1 MKFISNQISKS
12 KNNIWNLDWITIVFF
27 TLISITISIPLIY
40 LNSIRLDEA
49 QSIWQ
54 VSHSIS
60 EILDIVG
67 RDVHVPLYHLILHF
81 WQGIFN
87 NSIISARYLSLLI
100 SIISIPFVYILASKI
115 YTKKIALMTTIIF
128 ILSPFVNWY
137 ANEAR
142 MYSLLLL
149 LAVLNSIFFLNILKK
164 DNKTNWIGFI
174 ITAILGIYT
183 HYFYWLFL
191 ISNALFYLV
200 SYKQF
205 ASKLFYKFIISSVI
219 IILAITP
226 WIYYVISLGSAANTK
241 PALQS
246 PTSIDFFNI
255 FSQYIFGFQ
264 PDIIN
269 SIILSSWP
277 VIVIIIFTSL
287 QRKLNYPVFNTF
299 VIFQILIP
307 VGLAFI
313 LSYLRPIFL
322 SRYLIV
328 SSLFLYLYLIYLI
341 KSYFSRQ
348 MKILYLGGIL
358 LIGVSLLLQIFNPNT
373 PVKENFEDI
382 SIYLTAKAT
391 ARDVIVL
398 SAPFTIYPFEYY
410 YQGITNV
417 ETFPIWDRS
426 KVSSIPAFDSNA
438 IDKQVG
444 KLEKGHQYMYVIL
457 SYDQG
462 YEKEFKTYLDNNF
475 EKVDERDFSPDLT
488 LYQYKLN
495 L

>member
-1 MKFISNQISKS
+1 
-12 KNNIWNLDWITIVFF
+12 
-27 TLISITISIPLIY
+27 
-40 LNSIRLDEA
+40 
-49 QSIWQ
+49 
-54 VSHSIS
+54 
-60 EILDIVG
+60 
-67 RDVHVPLYHLILHF
+67 
-81 WQGIFN
+81 
-87 NSIISARYLSLLI
+87 
-100 SIISIPFVYILASKI
+100 VYILASKL
-115 YTKKIALMTTIIF
+115 YTKRIALMTTIIF
-128 ILSPFVNWY
+128 ILSPFINWY

-149 LAVLNSIFFLNILKK
+149 LAVLNSIFFIDILQKDAKK
-164 DNKTNWIGFI
+164 SWIGFI
-174 ITAILGIYT
+174 VTAISGIYT

-191 ISNALFYLV
+191 IANALFYLI

-205 ASKLFYKFIISSVI
+205 HKNLFPKFIISAI
-219 IILAITP
+219 IILLSITP

-241 PALQS
+241 PVLQS

-264 PDIIN
+264 TDLIN

-277 VIVIIIFTSL
+277 IIVIIIFTSL
-287 QRKLNYPVFNTF
+287 QRKLKYLVFTTF

-307 VGLAFI
+307 IGLAFI

-328 SSLFLYLYLIYLI
+328 SSLFLYLYIIYLI
-341 KSYFSRQ
+341 STYFSRQ
-348 MKILYLGGIL
+348 MRILYLGVIVIIGI
-358 LIGVSLLLQIFNPNT
+358 SLLLQIFSPYT

-382 SIYLTAKAT
+382 AIYLTAKAS

-410 YQGITNV
+410 YQGITSV
-417 ETFPIWDRS
+417 ETFPMWDRS
-426 KVSSIPAFDSNA
+426 KVSSIPPFDSSK
-438 IDKQVG
+438 IEEQVN
-444 KLEKGHQYMYVIL
+444 KIKDGHKYMYVIL

-475 EKVDERDFSPDLT
+475 EKVEEREFSPDLI
-488 LYQYKLN
+488 LYQYKLTF
-495 L
+495 

>member
-1 MKFISNQISKS
+1 MNKAKYTL
-12 KNNIWNLDWITIVFF
+12 WDLDWITILFF
-27 TLISITISIPLIY
+27 TLISIAISIQLMY

-54 VSHSIS
+54 VSHSLS

-67 RDVHVPLYHLILHF
+67 RDVHVPLYHIILHF

-87 NSIISARYLSLLI
+87 NSVISARYLSLFI
-100 SIISIPFVYILASKI
+100 SIISIPLVYILFTKI
-115 YTKKIALMTTIIF
+115 YTKKIGLMTTILF
-128 ILSPFVNWY
+128 ILSPFINWY

-142 MYSLLLL
+142 MYSLLLF
-149 LAVLNSIFFLNILKK
+149 LALLNSIFFIDILKK
-164 DNKTNWIGFI
+164 DNTKSWVGFI
-174 ITAILGIYT
+174 LTAILGIYT

-200 SYKQF
+200 SYKHF
-205 ASKLFYKFIISSVI
+205 SKHLLPKFIISS
-219 IILAITP
+219 IILLISIAP

-241 PALQS
+241 PELQS
-246 PTSIDFFNI
+246 PTSIDFSNI

-264 PDIIN
+264 TDIIN
-269 SIILSSWP
+269 KIILSSWP
-277 VIVIIIFTSL
+277 IIVIIIFTSL
-287 QRKLNYPVFNTF
+287 QRKFKYPIFNTF

-307 VGLAFI
+307 IGLAFM

-328 SSLFLYLYLIYLI
+328 SSLFLYAYIVYLINT
-341 KSYFSRQ
+341 YFTKQ
-348 MKILYLGGIL
+348 AKIVYLGVIFLIGMFL
-358 LIGVSLLLQIFNPNT
+358 LIQIFSPYT

-382 SIYLTAKAT
+382 SIYLIAKAT
-391 ARDVIVL
+391 VRDVIVL

-410 YQGITNV
+410 YQGITSV
-417 ETFPIWDRS
+417 ETFPRWDRS
-426 KVSSIPAFDSNA
+426 KVSSIPPFDSNS
-438 IDKQVG
+438 IEEQVNEI
-444 KLEKGHQYMYVIL
+444 KEGHQYMYVIL

-475 EKVDERDFSPDLT
+475 QKIDKREFSPGLV
-488 LYQYKLN
+488 LYQYKLT

>member
-1 MKFISNQISKS
+1 MKSLNPKQSQ
-12 KNNIWNLDWITIVFF
+12 NNLLSFDYITILFC

-54 VSHSIS
+54 ASHSIS

-67 RDVHVPLYHLILHF
+67 RDVHVPLYHIILHF
-81 WQGIFN
+81 WQGIFD
-87 NSIISARYLSLLI
+87 NSIVSARYLSLFI
-100 SIISIPFVYILASKI
+100 TVISIPFVYILSSKI
-115 YTKKIALMTTIIF
+115 YTKRIGLMTTIIF
-128 ILSPFVNWY
+128 VLSPFINWY
-137 ANEAR
+137 ANESR
-142 MYSLLLL
+142 MYSLLVL
-149 LAVLNSIFFLNILKK
+149 LAVINSIFFIDILNQ
-164 DNKTNWIGFI
+164 NKRGSWIGFV

-191 ISNALFYLV
+191 LSSALFYLTN
-200 SYKQF
+200 YKQF
-205 ASKLFYKFIISSVI
+205 SKNLFPKFIISLVI
-219 IILAITP
+219 MIISIAP

-241 PALQS
+241 PILQA
-246 PTSIDFFNI
+246 PNSIDFFNI
-255 FSQYIFGFQ
+255 FSQYVFGFQ
-264 PDIIN
+264 TDIVN

-277 VIVIIIFTSL
+277 IIVIIIFTSL
-287 QRKLNYPVFNTF
+287 QRKLNYSVFNTF

-313 LSYLRPIFL
+313 FSYLRPIFL

-328 SSLFLYLYLIYLI
+328 SSLFLYIYI
-341 KSYFSRQ
+341 VYIINTYFKRQ
-348 MKILYLGGIL
+348 VKILYIGIIFV
-358 LIGVSLLLQIFNPNT
+358 IGLSLLLQIFNPNT

-391 ARDVIVL
+391 AKDIIVL

-417 ETFPIWDRS
+417 TTFPIWDRS
-426 KVSSIPAFDSNA
+426 KISSIPQFDSSTISA
-438 IDKQVG
+438 QVDKM
-444 KLEKGHQYMYVIL
+444 KGSHQYMYIIL

-475 EKVDERDFSPDLT
+475 EKVAEREFSPDLT
-488 LYQYKLN
+488 LYQYKLTQ
-495 L
+495 

>member
-1 MKFISNQISKS
+1 MKFMTFIQKYRYNF
-12 KNNIWNLDWITIVFF
+12 WNLDWITILFF
-27 TLISITISIPLIY
+27 TLISISISIPLIY

-54 VSHSIS
+54 VSHSIP

-67 RDVHVPLYHLILHF
+67 RDVHVPLYHIILHF
-81 WQGIFN
+81 WQGIFD

-115 YTKKIALMTTIIF
+115 YTKRIALMTTIVF
-128 ILSPFVNWY
+128 ILSPFINWY

-149 LAVLNSIFFLNILKK
+149 LAVLNSIFFIDILTKDSKK
-164 DNKTNWIGFI
+164 SWIGFI

-191 ISNALFYLV
+191 ISNGLFYLV

-205 ASKLFYKFIISSVI
+205 NKNLFPKFIISAVI
-219 IILAITP
+219 ILLSIAP

-241 PALQS
+241 PVLQS

-264 PDIIN
+264 TDLIN

-277 VIVIIIFTSL
+277 IIVIIIFTSL
-287 QRKLNYPVFNTF
+287 QRKFKYPVFSTF

-307 VGLAFI
+307 IGLAFI

-328 SSLFLYLYLIYLI
+328 SSLFLYLYLIYI
-341 KSYFSRQ
+341 INTYFRKQ
-348 MKILYLGGIL
+348 VRILYLVVIVIIGI
-358 LIGVSLLLQIFNPNT
+358 SLLLQIFSPYT

-382 SIYLTAKAT
+382 AIYLKVKAS

-410 YQGITNV
+410 YQSITSV
-417 ETFPIWDRS
+417 ETFPMWDRS
-426 KVSSIPAFDSNA
+426 KVSSIPPFDSSK
-438 IDKQVG
+438 IEEQVNIMT
-444 KLEKGHQYMYVIL
+444 EGHQYMYVIL

-462 YEKEFKTYLDNNF
+462 YEKEFKTYLDKNF

>member
-1 MKFISNQISKS
+1 MMKFIPIQNSRYNL
-12 KNNIWNLDWITIVFF
+12 WNLDWITILFF
-27 TLISITISIPLIY
+27 TLISIAISIPLIH

-54 VSHSIS
+54 VSHSIP

-67 RDVHVPLYHLILHF
+67 RDVHVPLYHIILHF

-100 SIISIPFVYILASKI
+100 SIISIPFVYILASKL
-115 YTKKIALMTTIIF
+115 YTKRIALMTTIIF
-128 ILSPFVNWY
+128 ILSPFINWY

-149 LAVLNSIFFLNILKK
+149 LAVLNSIFFIDILQKDAKK
-164 DNKTNWIGFI
+164 SWIGFI
-174 ITAILGIYT
+174 VTAISGIYT

-191 ISNALFYLV
+191 IANALFYLI

-205 ASKLFYKFIISSVI
+205 HKNLFPKFIISAI
-219 IILAITP
+219 IILLSITP

-241 PALQS
+241 PVLQS

-264 PDIIN
+264 TDLIN

-277 VIVIIIFTSL
+277 IIVIIIFTSL
-287 QRKLNYPVFNTF
+287 QRKLKYLVFTTF

-307 VGLAFI
+307 IGLAFI

-328 SSLFLYLYLIYLI
+328 SSLFLYLYIIYLI
-341 KSYFSRQ
+341 STYFSRQ
-348 MKILYLGGIL
+348 MRILYLGVIVIIGI
-358 LIGVSLLLQIFNPNT
+358 SLLLQIFSPYT

-382 SIYLTAKAT
+382 AIYLTAKAS

-410 YQGITNV
+410 YQGITSV
-417 ETFPIWDRS
+417 ETFPMWDRS
-426 KVSSIPAFDSNA
+426 KVSSIPPFDSSK
-438 IDKQVG
+438 IEEQVN
-444 KLEKGHQYMYVIL
+444 KIKDGHKYMYVIL

-475 EKVDERDFSPDLT
+475 EKVEEREFSPDLI
-488 LYQYKLN
+488 LYQYKLTF
-495 L
+495 

>member
-1 MKFISNQISKS
+1 MNLSTDHKL
-12 KNNIWNLDWITIVFF
+12 WNLNTIILIIFLA
-27 TLISITISIPLIY
+27 LISLIISIPLIY
-40 LNSIRLDEA
+40 FNSIRLDEA

-54 VSHSIS
+54 VSHSIP

-67 RDVHVPLYHLILHF
+67 RDVHVPLYHIILHF
-81 WQGIFN
+81 WQGIFD

-100 SIISIPFVYILASKI
+100 SIISIPLVYILASKI
-115 YTKKIALMTTIIF
+115 YNKKIALMTTIVF
-128 ILSPFVNWY
+128 VLSPFISWY

-149 LAVLNSIFFLNILKK
+149 LAVLNSIFFINILKGSGLMS
-164 DNKTNWIGFI
+164 WIGFI

-191 ISNALFYLV
+191 LSNALFYIV
-200 SYKQF
+200 NYKKFSKKLLLQF
-205 ASKLFYKFIISSVI
+205 ISTG
-219 IILAITP
+219 IILILSIIP
-226 WIYYVISLGSAANTK
+226 WIYYVITLGSAANTK
-241 PALQS
+241 PILQS
-246 PTSIDFFNI
+246 PTSIDFFNV

-287 QRKLNYPVFNTF
+287 QRKLKYSVFTTF

-307 VGLAFI
+307 IGLAFI
-313 LSYLRPIFL
+313 MSYLRPIFL
-322 SRYLIV
+322 SRYLIITA
-328 SSLFLYLYLIYLI
+328 LFLYMYLVYIIETYFI
-341 KSYFSRQ
+341 KQSL
-348 MKILYLGGIL
+348 ILYTILILG
-358 LIGVSLLLQIFNPNT
+358 IGSSLLLQITSPYT
-373 PVKENFEDI
+373 PTKENFENM

-398 SAPFTIYPFEYY
+398 SAPFIIYPFEYY
-410 YQGITNV
+410 YQGIASV
-417 ETFPIWDRS
+417 ETFPMWDRS
-426 KVSSIPAFDSNA
+426 KVSSIPPFDNSK
-438 IDKQVG
+438 IEDQVN
-444 KLEKGHQYMYVIL
+444 KIKDGHQYMYIIL

-475 EKVDERDFSPDLT
+475 EKLSEREFSSDLT
-488 LYQYKLN
+488 LYQYKIN
-495 L
+495 

>member
-1 MKFISNQISKS
+1 MKFIPIQNSRYNL
-12 KNNIWNLDWITIVFF
+12 WNLDWITILFF
-27 TLISITISIPLIY
+27 TLISIAISIPLIH

-54 VSHSIS
+54 VSHSIL

-67 RDVHVPLYHLILHF
+67 RDVHVPLYHIILHF

-100 SIISIPFVYILASKI
+100 SIISIPFVYILASKL
-115 YTKKIALMTTIIF
+115 YTKRIALMTTIIF
-128 ILSPFVNWY
+128 ILSPFINWY

-149 LAVLNSIFFLNILKK
+149 LAALNSIFFIDILQK
-164 DNKTNWIGFI
+164 DNKKSWIGFI

-191 ISNALFYLV
+191 TATALFYLV

-205 ASKLFYKFIISSVI
+205 NKTLFPKFIISAVI
-219 IILAITP
+219 ILLSIAP

-241 PALQS
+241 PVLQS

-264 PDIIN
+264 TDFIN

-277 VIVIIIFTSL
+277 IIVIIIFTSL
-287 QRKLNYPVFNTF
+287 QRKFKYSVLTTF

-307 VGLAFI
+307 IGLAFI

-328 SSLFLYLYLIYLI
+328 SSLFLYLYLIYI
-341 KSYFSRQ
+341 INTYFSRQ
-348 MKILYLGGIL
+348 MKILYLGVIVIIGI
-358 LIGVSLLLQIFNPNT
+358 SLLLQIFSPYT

-382 SIYLTAKAT
+382 ANYLTVKAS

-410 YQGITNV
+410 YQGITSI

-426 KVSSIPAFDSNA
+426 KVSSIPQFDSSK
-438 IDKQVG
+438 IEEQVDKI
-444 KLEKGHQYMYVIL
+444 KDGHQYMYVIL

-475 EKVDERDFSPDLT
+475 AKVDEREFSPGLT
-488 LYQYKLN
+488 LYQYKLTF
-495 L
+495 

>member
-1 MKFISNQISKS
+1 MKRLATKRSEYSW
-12 KNNIWNLDWITIVFF
+12 WNLDWIKILFF
-27 TLISITISIPLIY
+27 TFISISISIPLIY

-67 RDVHVPLYHLILHF
+67 QDVHVPLYHIILHF
-81 WQGIFN
+81 WQGIFD

-100 SIISIPFVYILASKI
+100 YIISIPFIYILSTKI
-115 YTKKIALMTTIIF
+115 YSKRIGLMTTIIF
-128 ILSPFVNWY
+128 VISPFVNWY
-137 ANEAR
+137 ANESR

-149 LAVLNSIFFLNILKK
+149 VALLNSIFFIDILKK
-164 DNKTNWIGFI
+164 NKRGSWVGFV
-174 ITAILGIYT
+174 ITGILGIYT

-191 ISNALFYLV
+191 FSSALFYITN
-200 SYKQF
+200 YKQF
-205 ASKLFYKFIISSVI
+205 AKNLFPKFIISSVI
-219 IILAITP
+219 FIIAIAP

-241 PALQS
+241 PMLKS

-264 PDIIN
+264 PDIVN

-313 LSYLRPIFL
+313 LSYFRPIFL
-322 SRYLIV
+322 SRYLII
-328 SSLFLYLYLIYLI
+328 SSLFLYIYMI
-341 KSYFSRQ
+341 YIINTYFKKQ
-348 MKILYLGGIL
+348 IKILY
-358 LIGVSLLLQIFNPNT
+358 IGVIFVIGLSLLLQIFNPNT

-382 SIYLTAKAT
+382 SIYLTEKAT
-391 ARDVIVL
+391 AKDVIVL

-410 YQGITNV
+410 YQGITSV

-426 KVSSIPAFDSNA
+426 KISSIPQFDSNT
-438 IDKQVG
+438 ISEQVDKI
-444 KLEKGHQYMYVIL
+444 KGSHQYMYVIL

-475 EKVDERDFSPDLT
+475 EKVDEREFSLDLT
-488 LYQYKLN
+488 LYQYNLN

>member
-1 MKFISNQISKS
+1 MKFLSKQISKS
-12 KNNIWNLDWITIVFF
+12 NIWNLDWITIIFF

-40 LNSIRLDEA
+40 LNGIRLDEA

-54 VSHSIS
+54 VSHSIP
-60 EILDIVG
+60 EIFDIVG
-67 RDVHVPLYHLILHF
+67 RDVHVPFYHIILHF

-100 SIISIPFVYILASKI
+100 SIISIPFVYILASKL
-115 YTKKIALMTTIIF
+115 YTKRIALMSTIIF
-128 ILSPFVNWY
+128 ILSPFINWY

-149 LAVLNSIFFLNILKK
+149 LAVLNSIFFIDILKK
-164 DNKTNWIGFI
+164 ENTKSWIGFI

-205 ASKLFYKFIISSVI
+205 NKTLFPKFIISAVI
-219 IILAITP
+219 ILLAISP

-241 PALQS
+241 PALQA

-277 VIVIIIFTSL
+277 IIVILIFTSL
-287 QRKLNYPVFNTF
+287 QRKFKYSVFTTF

-307 VGLAFI
+307 IGLAFI

-328 SSLFLYLYLIYLI
+328 SSLFLYLYIIYLI
-341 KSYFSRQ
+341 NTYFSKQ
-348 MKILYLGGIL
+348 MTILYLVGIF
-358 LIGVSLLLQIFNPNT
+358 LIGLSLLLQIFSPYT

-382 SIYLTAKAT
+382 AIYLTVKAT

-426 KVSSIPAFDSNA
+426 KVSSIPSFDSSK
-438 IDKQVG
+438 IEEQVN
-444 KLEKGHQYMYVIL
+444 KIKDGHQYMYVIL

-462 YEKEFKTYLDNNF
+462 YEKELKTYLDNNF
-475 EKVDERDFSPDLT
+475 EKVEEREFSPDLT

>member
-1 MKFISNQISKS
+1 MNRLINKPSKYS
-12 KNNIWNLDWITIVFF
+12 SWNLDWITILFF
-27 TLISITISIPLIY
+27 TLISIAISIPLMY

-67 RDVHVPLYHLILHF
+67 RDVHVPLYHIILHF
-81 WQGIFN
+81 WQGIFD
-87 NSIISARYLSLLI
+87 NSIISARYLSLLL

-115 YTKKIALMTTIIF
+115 YTPQIALMTTILF
-128 ILSPFVNWY
+128 ILSPFINWY

-149 LAVLNSIFFLNILKK
+149 LAVLNSIFFIDILKQDK
-164 DNKTNWIGFI
+164 NKSWIGFVL
-174 ITAILGIYT
+174 TAILGIYT

-191 ISNALFYLV
+191 LSNALFYITNYRKFQKNLL
-200 SYKQF
+200 S
-205 ASKLFYKFIISSVI
+205 KFIISSVI
-219 IILAITP
+219 IIISILP
-226 WIYYVISLGSAANTK
+226 WIYYVISLGAAANTK
-241 PALQS
+241 PRLQS

-269 SIILSSWP
+269 SIVLASWP
-277 VIVIIIFTSL
+277 VVVIIIFTSL
-287 QRKLNYPVFNTF
+287 QRKLHYSVFNTF

-322 SRYLIV
+322 SRYLIIT
-328 SSLFLYLYLIYLI
+328 SLFLYLYIVYI
-341 KSYFSRQ
+341 INTYFKKQ
-348 MKILYLGGIL
+348 FKLLY
-358 LIGVSLLLQIFNPNT
+358 IGVIFIIGLSLLLQIFNPNT

-382 SIYLTAKAT
+382 SLYLRFKAT

-398 SAPFTIYPFEYY
+398 SAPFIIYPFEYY
-410 YQGITNV
+410 YQGITSV

-426 KVSSIPAFDSNA
+426 KVSSIPPFDS
-438 IDKQVG
+438 DKIEEQVNRI
-444 KLEKGHQYMYVIL
+444 KEGHQYMYVIL

-475 EKVDERDFSPDLT
+475 EKLDERDFSPDLT
-488 LYQYKLN
+488 LYQYKIN
-495 L
+495 

>member
-1 MKFISNQISKS
+1 MKFIPIQNSRYNL
-12 KNNIWNLDWITIVFF
+12 WNLDWITILFF
-27 TLISITISIPLIY
+27 TLISIAISIPLIH

-54 VSHSIS
+54 VSHSIP

-67 RDVHVPLYHLILHF
+67 RDVHVPLYHIILHF

-100 SIISIPFVYILASKI
+100 SIISIPFVYILASKL
-115 YTKKIALMTTIIF
+115 YTKRIALMTTIIF
-128 ILSPFVNWY
+128 ILSPFINWY

-149 LAVLNSIFFLNILKK
+149 LAVLNSIFFIDILQKDAKK
-164 DNKTNWIGFI
+164 SWIGFI
-174 ITAILGIYT
+174 VTAISGIYT

-191 ISNALFYLV
+191 IANALFYLI

-205 ASKLFYKFIISSVI
+205 HKNLFPKFIISAI
-219 IILAITP
+219 IILLSITP

-241 PALQS
+241 PVLQS

-264 PDIIN
+264 TDLIN

-277 VIVIIIFTSL
+277 IIVIIIFTSL
-287 QRKLNYPVFNTF
+287 QRKLKYLVFTTF

-307 VGLAFI
+307 IGLAFI

-328 SSLFLYLYLIYLI
+328 SSLFLYLYIIYLI
-341 KSYFSRQ
+341 STYFSRQ
-348 MKILYLGGIL
+348 MRILYLGVIVIIGI
-358 LIGVSLLLQIFNPNT
+358 SLLLQIFSPYT

-382 SIYLTAKAT
+382 AIYLTAKAS

-410 YQGITNV
+410 YQGITSV
-417 ETFPIWDRS
+417 ETFPMWDRS
-426 KVSSIPAFDSNA
+426 KVSSIPPFDSSK
-438 IDKQVG
+438 IEEQVN
-444 KLEKGHQYMYVIL
+444 KIKDGHKYMYVIL

-475 EKVDERDFSPDLT
+475 EKVEEREFSPDLI
-488 LYQYKLN
+488 LYQYKLTF
-495 L
+495 

>member
-1 MKFISNQISKS
+1 MYKLFMNVSQDQK
-12 KNNIWNLDWITIVFF
+12 IWSLNTIIWLIFLI
-27 TLISITISIPLIY
+27 LISIIISIPFIY
-40 LNSIRLDEA
+40 FNSIRLDEA

-54 VSHSIS
+54 VSHSVS

-67 RDVHVPLYHLILHF
+67 RDVHVPLYHIILHF
-81 WQGIFN
+81 WQAIFDN
-87 NSIISARYLSLLI
+87 TIISARYLSLFI
-100 SIISIPFVYILASKI
+100 SIISIPFVYVLASKL
-115 YTKKIALMTTIIF
+115 YNTKIGLMTTVIF
-128 ILSPFVNWY
+128 ILSPFISWH

-149 LAVLNSIFFLNILKK
+149 LAVLNSIFFIDILKRDK
-164 DNKTNWIGFI
+164 RISWIGFI

-191 ISNALFYLV
+191 LSNALFYITN
-200 SYKQF
+200 YKQF
-205 ASKLFYKFIISSVI
+205 SRNLFQKFIIVGI
-219 IILAITP
+219 ILILAIAP
-226 WIYYVISLGSAANTK
+226 WIYYVINLGSAANTK
-241 PALQS
+241 PILNAPSSVDL
-246 PTSIDFFNI
+246 FNI

-277 VIVIIIFTSL
+277 VIVIIIFTTL
-287 QRKLNYPVFNTF
+287 QRKLNYSVFNTF
-299 VIFQILIP
+299 VLFQMLIP

-328 SSLFLYLYLIYLI
+328 SSLFLYIYI
-341 KSYFSRQ
+341 IYIITTYFKRQ
-348 MKILYLGGIL
+348 MKILYIGIIL
-358 LIGVSLLLQIFNPNT
+358 VIGLSLFFQISNPNT

-382 SIYLTAKAT
+382 SMYLTAKAT

-398 SAPFTIYPFEYY
+398 SAPFIIYPFEYY
-410 YQGITNV
+410 YQGITKV

-426 KVSSIPAFDSNA
+426 KISSIPQFNSNT
-438 IDKQVG
+438 ISTQVDRI
-444 KLEKGHQYMYVIL
+444 KEGHQYMYVVL

-475 EKVDERDFSPDLT
+475 EKVAERKFSPGLT
-488 LYQYKLN
+488 LYQYKIKL
-495 L
+495 

>member
-1 MKFISNQISKS
+1 MKFIRIQNLRY
-12 KNNIWNLDWITIVFF
+12 NLWNLDWIKILFF
-27 TLISITISIPLIY
+27 TLISIAISIPLIY

-54 VSHSIS
+54 VSHSIP

-67 RDVHVPLYHLILHF
+67 RDVHVPLYHIILHF
-81 WQGIFN
+81 WQAIFD
-87 NSIISARYLSLLI
+87 NSVISARYLSLLI
-100 SIISIPFVYILASKI
+100 SIIAIPFFYILASKL
-115 YTKKIALMTTIIF
+115 YTKKIALMSTIIF
-128 ILSPFVNWY
+128 ILSPFINWY

-149 LAVLNSIFFLNILKK
+149 LAVLNSIFFIDILKQ
-164 DNKTNWIGFI
+164 DNKKSWLGFI

-191 ISNALFYLV
+191 TATALFYLV

-205 ASKLFYKFIISSVI
+205 NKNLFPKFIISAVI
-219 IILAITP
+219 ILLSIAP
-226 WIYYVISLGSAANTK
+226 WIYYVISLGTAANTK
-241 PALQS
+241 PVLQS
-246 PTSIDFFNI
+246 PTSVDFFNI

-264 PDIIN
+264 TDFIN
-269 SIILSSWP
+269 SMILSSWP
-277 VIVIIIFTSL
+277 IIVIIIFTSL
-287 QRKLNYPVFNTF
+287 QRKLKYSVFTTF

-307 VGLAFI
+307 IGLAFI

-328 SSLFLYLYLIYLI
+328 SSLFLYLYIIYLI
-341 KSYFSRQ
+341 NNYFSKQ
-348 MKILYLGGIL
+348 IKILYIGIIVI
-358 LIGVSLLLQIFNPNT
+358 IGMSLLLQIFSHYT

-382 SIYLTAKAT
+382 SIYLTAKAS

-398 SAPFTIYPFEYY
+398 SAPFIIYPFEYY

-417 ETFPIWDRS
+417 ETFPMWDRS
-426 KVSSIPAFDSNA
+426 KVSSIPPFDINT
-438 IDKQVG
+438 IEEEVNKIKD
-444 KLEKGHQYMYVIL
+444 GHQYMYLIL

-475 EKVDERDFSPDLT
+475 KKVDEREFSPDLT
-488 LYQYKLN
+488 LYQYKIN
-495 L
+495 